1 MQNWHR
7 KSSLEV
13 AHSNSKEVLTPL
25 WRSAFSGRSLVVSR
39 RRDELLF
46 AQIVLPYDLGAPE
59 FQKYLWGQA

>member
-1 MQNWHR
+1 MQSHLID
-7 KSSLEV
+7 ST
-13 AHSNSKEVLTPL
+13 NSKEVLTPL

-59 FQKYLWGQA
+59 FHKYL